1 MNTEHKKG
9 FTLIE
14 MVVSIFIIV
23 IAVVGIL
30 QVTSK
35 YVQKTKF
42 EKEAYVAALLGQE
55 AIEIVKNIRDT
66 NWLEGEVW
74 DNELTSC
81 STTCTIAQLNETYN
95 SPESRLTNCSG
106 GCEIDVTFNAST
118 PSFTP
123 WASGGRYLYIENTSN
138 TYKYIASPVSE
149 DTKSPY
155 KRRIIMTVEG
165 DKVNIIVDL
174 FWRTYSSAIKQDIYD
189 WKQ

>member
-35 YVQKTKF
+35 YVQKTKL

-66 NWLEGEVW
+66 NWITLATWNTGLVDGAYEV
-74 DNELTSC
+74 DYDDTGLTSD
-81 STTCTIAQLNETYN
+81 A
-95 SPESRLTNCSG
+95 SR
-106 GCEIDVTFNAST
+106 F
-118 PSFTP
+118 
-123 WASGGRYLYIENTSN
+123 LYIDSN
-138 TYKYIASPVSE
+138 GFYNYSTGTATI
-149 DTKSPY
+149 Y
-155 KRRIIMTVEG
+155 KRKITLVNGTDKISITV
-165 DKVNIIVDL
+165 DV
-174 FWRTYSSAIKQDIYD
+174 FWRGHTTTIKQDIYD

>member
-42 EKEAYVAALLGQE
+42 EKETYVAALLGQE
-55 AIEIVKNIRDT
+55 AIEIVKNIRDN
-66 NWLEGEVW
+66 NWINSTTWNTGLADGDYEV
-74 DNELTSC
+74 DYDDTGLTSD
-81 STTCTIAQLNETYN
+81 S
-95 SPESRLTNCSG
+95 SR
-106 GCEIDVTFNAST
+106 F
-118 PSFTP
+118 
-123 WASGGRYLYIENTSN
+123 LYIDSN
-138 TYKYIASPVSE
+138 GFYNYSTGTATI
-149 DTKSPY
+149 Y
-155 KRRIIMTVEG
+155 KRKITLVNG
-165 DKVNIIVDL
+165 TDKVSITVDVS
-174 FWRTYSSAIKQDIYD
+174 WRGHTTTIKQDIYD